1 VANPRT
7 PASLNDIKSEWLT
20 HALNAGGVARNPAVA
35 SLEIETIGEGQ
46 GISGDLVRLR
56 PSYETFDEAA
66 PLSIIAKISG
76 NDPVAAP
83 NHWSAG
89 ADPPELRFY
98 RELAGQTPLKTPRL
112 YHGEVDVENRRNIM
126 LLEDLSPSRVG
137 NPVEG
142 CSDEE
147 EELAVASLARHHA
160 QWWGDSA
167 LENASWPDCL
177 AVVGTRAGR
186 LYRERAD
193 RFIDKFGNDLSADMK
208 DRVLELA
215 GKIAF
220 IHERLSRPPI
230 TMIHGDFQLQN
241 LFFQESE
248 KGLEMTVID
257 WKEISPG
264 RGPYDLAVFLGC
276 YARNAGKSDTDLLR
290 NYHTALLNGGV
301 SGYSF
306 EECLNDYKFAML
318 RCLSRVVNLMGL
330 LDLDGEHEKA
340 RMKIRLERACQ
351 AVVELGAAEMLQD

>member
-1 VANPRT
+1 VANPRI
-7 PASLNDIKSEWLT
+7 PASPKDITSEWLA
-20 HALNAGGVARNPAVA
+20 HALKVGGVIRGSAVA
-35 SLEIETIGEGQ
+35 FLEIETIGEGQ

-98 RELAGQTPLKTPRL
+98 RELAGRTPLRTPRL
-112 YHGEVDVENRRNIM
+112 YHGEVNVECRTNIL
-126 LLEDLSPSRVG
+126 LLEGLSPSRVG

-147 EELAVASLARHHA
+147 EEFAVASLARFHA
-160 QWWGDSA
+160 QWWGDPELESA
-167 LENASWPDCL
+167 DWPDSL
-177 AVVGTRAGR
+177 AVVGARAGR
-186 LYRERAD
+186 FYRERAD
-193 RFIDKFGNDLSADMK
+193 RFIDKFGNDLSDDMK
-208 DRVLELA
+208 ELVVELA
-215 GKIAF
+215 AKIDF
-220 IHERLSRPPI
+220 IHERLSRPPM

-257 WKEISPG
+257 WKEISLG
-264 RGPYDLAVFLGC
+264 RGPYDLAVFFGC
-276 YARNAGKSDTDLLR
+276 YARNTGKSEIDLVDA
-290 NYHTALLNGGV
+290 YHHALVESGV
-301 SGYSF
+301 TGYSF
-306 EECLNDYKFAML
+306 EECLEDYKFAML

-330 LDLDGEHEKA
+330 LDLSGEHERA
-340 RMKIRLERACQ
+340 RMRIRLERACQ
-351 AVVELGAAEMLQD
+351 AVVELGAPALRP